1 MISRKINIHDHTDFC
16 ERYEPLDFPSKEI
29 LRAWKH
35 ENEPLPE
42 PYYGTEPDGEMFF
55 YVGNTKIK
63 VTEHFNDKGKPLKD
77 LLEDVIKYSAKSS
90 L

>member
-1 MISRKINIHDHTDFC
+1 MKDFESIDLC
-16 ERYEPLDFPSKEI
+16 ECYEPLEYLPKEI
-29 LRAWKH
+29 LRAWKR

-55 YVGNTKIK
+55 YIGNTKIK
-63 VTEHFNDKGKPLKD
+63 VSEHFAKDGKPLED
-77 LLEDVIKYSAKSS
+77 LLEDVIKYSVKSS

>member
-1 MISRKINIHDHTDFC
+1 MKDYESIDLC
-16 ERYEPLDFPSKEI
+16 ECYEPLDFPSKEI
-29 LRAWKH
+29 LRAWKR
-35 ENEPLPE
+35 EGEPKPE

-55 YVGNTKIK
+55 YIGNTRIK
-63 VTEHFNDKGKPLKD
+63 VSEHFNDKGKSIED

>member
-1 MISRKINIHDHTDFC
+1 MKDYESIDLC
-16 ERYEPLDFPSKEI
+16 ECYEPLEYLPKEI
-29 LRAWKH
+29 LQAWKR

-42 PYYGTEPDGEMFF
+42 PYYGTESDGEMFF
-55 YVGNTKIK
+55 YVGNSRIK
-63 VTEHFNDKGKPLKD
+63 VSEHFAKDGKPLEN